1 MARVLVVDDL
11 PEMRKVAAMLV
22 RAAGHEAA
30 TADGGARA
38 LAVITQ
44 DPPDVILLDLSMPEV
59 DGFDVLEALQ
69 ERERSGNPP
78 ISVVV
83 LSALDDEKSRA
94 RATALGAAQYLVKGS
109 STFLDVLRDVTEQCS
124 RSECKPVRSPDS
136 GLPGRAWARW
146 RRFMDA
152 NQGASSGG

>member
-30 TADGGARA
+30 TADGGAKA
-38 LAVITQ
+38 LEVITQ
-44 DPPDVILLDLSMPEV
+44 NPPDVILLDLSMPEV

-69 ERERSGNPP
+69 ERERSGKAA

-83 LSALDDEKSRA
+83 LSALDDEKSRV
-94 RATALGAAQYLVKGS
+94 RATELGAAQYLVKGS

-124 RSECKPVRSPDS
+124 RSECKPVPCPETRP
-136 GLPGRAWARW
+136 PARAWARW
-146 RRFMDA
+146 RRFLEPS
-152 NQGASSGG
+152 QRSGVQ